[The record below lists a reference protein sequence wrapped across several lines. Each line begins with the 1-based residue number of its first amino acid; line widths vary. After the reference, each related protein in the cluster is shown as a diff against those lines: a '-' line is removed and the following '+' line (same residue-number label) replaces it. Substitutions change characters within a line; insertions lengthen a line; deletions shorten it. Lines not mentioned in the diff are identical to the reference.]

1 MIRTLLILGDQE
13 GDRGKSGDK
22 AGIPTQKMFSL
33 FCKCSAVEEE
43 EEGEGSS
50 PSVVHSRMEGNRRE
64 ERVQQA

>member
-33 FCKCSAVEEE
+33 FCKCSAVDDDEE
-43 EEGEGSS
+43 EEGS